1 MVRYRRALSFAV
13 VLALLL
19 GGLATMAAEGHDRS
33 PDNVLVTI
41 RAGHVEGG
49 KKTVDQTYTM
59 VTSPGGQ
66 RVRFMK
72 GMRLPIAVTRFQ
84 ASTPPNREIVP
95 MTSYTYQ
102 DIGFIAEVETR
113 IDTRP
118 GESPRILIFAEIE
131 RSSVAGQTEDGSPT
145 IATEHQSVRTVVPDG
160 SSVEVLRIEE
170 AEGKTVYYEI
180 EASIP

>member
-1 MVRYRRALSFAV
+1 MLRYRRALSVLV
-13 VLALLL
+13 VSALLV
-19 GGLATMAAEGHDRS
+19 GGAATMAAESKDRS

-41 RAGHVEGG
+41 RAGHIEGG

-102 DIGFIAEVETR
+102 DIGFIAEVETK
-113 IDTRP
+113 IETRP
-118 GESPRILIFAEIE
+118 GESPRIHLAAEIE
-131 RSSVAGQTEDGSPT
+131 RSKVVDHPANGSPT
-145 IATEHQSVRTVVPDG
+145 IATEHQSVRTVVLDG
-160 SSVEVLRIEE
+160 SSLEVLRIEE
-170 AEGKTVYYEI
+170 AGGKTVYYEI